1 MKNTLKKILCVAVLA
16 MALVCAL
23 CACNSTAIYDKL
35 GGMCDAE
42 YSKISINVKTE
53 MGGDTLTS
61 TYTVHVVDAS
71 QNMASL
77 DYSIQ
82 RFATFDT
89 VMDNDIIVA
98 PENRIETISGGVEIN
113 GTSVTQKSGT
123 PINIDE
129 SKLANICKVNLHFGY
144 LYFLDATN
152 TNETFEAK
160 VKNPSAFMD
169 YQVLTC
175 TDMKVKA
182 TFSTK
187 FESILITY
195 TEDGAKNT
203 ITYTFE

>member
-1 MKNTLKKILCVAVLA
+1 MKNTLKKMLCVAVLA
-16 MALVCAL
+16 MVLVCAL
-23 CACNSTAIYDKL
+23 CACNSTAIYSKL

-42 YSKISINVKTE
+42 YNKIHITIKTE

-61 TYTVHVVDAS
+61 TYDVSVYE
-71 QNMASL
+71 NMTCL
-77 DYSIQ
+77 DYSLQ

-89 VMDNDIIVA
+89 AMDEDIIVA
-98 PENRIETISGGVEIN
+98 PENRIETIAGSIEID
-113 GTSVTQKSGT
+113 GTEVSQVSGT
-123 PINIDE
+123 PIDIDE
-129 SKLANICKVNLHFGY
+129 SKLANISKVNLHFGY
-144 LYFLDATN
+144 LYFEKASYTN
-152 TNETFEAK
+152 QTFEAK

-182 TFSTK
+182 TFTTK